1 LNNIDHLFFV
11 FVSMFVSNVCFNVF
25 SAFSHG
31 HRAFRKAPSM
41 KRTKVLKVYDDCTAL
56 RYLEYKGLPMVVSGR
71 DFCNVHH
78 WRYANENDGN
88 DGNDG
93 NDENE
98 HKEGKEEQESLR
110 AIHSVAYAEER
121 LDLCPLVR
129 GLVRGK
135 LVIAGYVLEPV
146 VGVEGGTKGGA
157 EVMTKVTYVVKTDVG
172 GSIPGWVIKL
182 KSKEQPMQLLAL
194 KKMLDEEAQEYPGG
208 KAKYMRDMRE
218 MS

>member
-1 LNNIDHLFFV
+1 
-11 FVSMFVSNVCFNVF
+11 
-25 SAFSHG
+25 
-31 HRAFRKAPSM
+31 M
-41 KRTKVLKVYDDCTAL
+41 KSTKVLKVYDDCTAL
-56 RYLEYKGLPMVVSGR
+56 RYLEYKGLAFVSGR
-71 DFCNVHH
+71 DFCNIHH
-78 WRYANENDGN
+78 WRDANE
-88 DGNDG
+88 NDG

-98 HKEGKEEQESLR
+98 HKKGKEDQEGLR

-135 LVIAGYVLEPV
+135 LVIAGYVLEPLAV
-146 VGVEGGTKGGA
+146 AEGGTEGGA
-157 EVMTKVTYVVKTDVG
+157 EVMTRVTYVVKTDVG
-172 GSIPGWVIKL
+172 GSIPGWVIKI

-208 KAKYMRDMRE
+208 KAKYIRDMRE